1 MAQALYRKYRS
12 RSLGELVGQEHVTHT
27 LANALKEG
35 QISHAYLLTGLRG
48 TGKTSIARIL
58 AHEINQLPYNGETV
72 HLDIIEI
79 DAASNNGVEDVRDL
93 RDKVM
98 LAPTSA
104 KYKVYIIDEVHMLSN
119 AAFNA
124 LLKTLEEPPEH
135 AVFILATTE
144 VHKLPATIISRT
156 QRFQLQPVAKEKVVS
171 HLKFIAEKE
180 NIKITDEALQLIAEH
195 GDGAFRDSISLL
207 DQLRSVSKEGITAET
222 VEATLGLAPRKAV
235 EQLLEALQKGD
246 VSETIASYEQLLDKG
261 VAAPALA
268 AQLITIVRLIAP
280 KHPALYDLIDKLIEV
295 PRAYNPRLKME
306 VVLATF
312 ALAQS
317 SDSTT
322 PTPNAP
328 VAHPKSTPTP
338 PQPSPKP
345 ATKHTMAG
353 DEGLEPVVSSSTV
366 KPAEPAPEA
375 TKEVATAEVPEK
387 KEAPVAAPIAPDGK
401 LSELTDDLWA
411 QIMAQVKAC
420 GPTLYTVIRQ
430 AIPFFDLEKQLL
442 TMTFRFPLHQ
452 KRLEEQRHKQE
463 FLKILQ
469 SVWGGVPEM
478 QIVVNKN
485 AVKHI
490 KPATP
495 AAQPVEGALPNDEAA
510 SNVLGL
516 MGGGEVVNV

>member
-12 RSLGELVGQEHVTHT
+12 RSLGELVGQEHVTQT

-58 AHEINQLPYNGETV
+58 AHEINQLPYNGEAV

-135 AVFILATTE
+135 AIFILATTE

-156 QRFQLQPVAKEKVVS
+156 QRFQLQPVAKGKVVS

-180 NIKITDEALQLIAEH
+180 NIKVTDEALQLIAEH

-246 VSETIASYEQLLDKG
+246 VSETIASYEQLLGKG
-261 VAAPALA
+261 VSAPALA
-268 AQLITIVRLIAP
+268 SQLITVVRVIAP
-280 KHPALYDLIDKLIEV
+280 KHPVLYDLIDKLIEV

-317 SDSTT
+317 PDST
-322 PTPNAP
+322 P
-328 VAHPKSTPTP
+328 
-338 PQPSPKP
+338 PKP
-345 ATKHTMAG
+345 RPNVPVTHSKSNATSAKPAQEPAAKSTMAG
-353 DEGLEPVVSSSTV
+353 EEEFEPAVSGSTGKRAESTPDAA
-366 KPAEPAPEA
+366 KPAVPEA
-375 TKEVATAEVPEK
+375 VTEETLIT
-387 KEAPVAAPIAPDGK
+387 APIAPGGK

-411 QIMAQVKAC
+411 QIMAQVKEC

-430 AIPFFDLEKQLL
+430 AIPFFDTEKQLL

-490 KPATP
+490 KPASP
-495 AAQPVEGALPNDEAA
+495 SAQPVEGALPSDETA